1 MSLGLRM
8 QPKAYFMGMDKNI
21 RYAVVYDS
29 HVDSVEYEIFYI
41 DYIRTIRKEENYECV
56 DFFSEKDNA
65 IKRAEELPKIANRK
79 YTLKAVLEKNG
90 SKIIKIM

>member
-1 MSLGLRM
+1 MSLELRM
-8 QPKAYFMGMDKNI
+8 LPKAYFMGMDKNI

-29 HVDSVEYEIFYI
+29 HVAVVEYEDCYI
-41 DYIRTIRKEENYECV
+41 DYIRTMRKEEDFECV

-90 SKIIKIM
+90 RKIIKIM